1 MDLRN
6 VVSSSSTRVSGCI
19 ASTAANAT
27 LRFSPHSDDKALWRE
42 HAPCWLAWHVFR
54 SVTRRQSSSPPVT
67 LAIQMS
73 ELSRIGVAIDS
84 KLLKKFDHLIGTRG
98 YTNRSEAFRDLI
110 RDMLVQQT
118 WERPDSNVVGTVT
131 LVYDHHVR
139 LLNEK
144 LTDLQHSHFH
154 HILSTMHVHLDHDN
168 CLEVLVV
175 KGKAG
180 AVKKLA
186 DALLSTKG
194 VKHGRL
200 TITSTGAEL

>member
-1 MDLRN
+1 
-6 VVSSSSTRVSGCI
+6 
-19 ASTAANAT
+19 
-27 LRFSPHSDDKALWRE
+27 
-42 HAPCWLAWHVFR
+42 
-54 SVTRRQSSSPPVT
+54 
-67 LAIQMS
+67 MS

-84 KLLKKFDHLIGTRG
+84 DLLNKFDVHIAKRG

-110 RDMLVQQT
+110 RDELVQKN
-118 WERPDSNVVGTVT
+118 WELPENQVVGTVT

-144 LTDLQHSHFH
+144 LTDMQHDSFH
-154 HILSTMHVHLDHDN
+154 NVLSTLHVHLDHDN

-175 KGKAG
+175 RGKAA

-186 DALLSTKG
+186 DALISTKG

-200 TITSTGAEL
+200 TITSSGVDL